1 MKETSIDIPDL
12 SPVLG
17 GSVIGSTRQEAAA
30 ATTHR
35 PDPTEPIA
43 IVGMSCRFPGES
55 DSPEKL
61 FKLCSEARSAWS
73 EIPADRFNAKGFY
86 HPHAE
91 RLGTVRNVQQQ
102 QFARMYLLTVPR
114 R

>member
-17 GSVIGSTRQEAAA
+17 GTVIGGSTTRQEAAA
-30 ATTHR
+30 AATTTTTHR
-35 PDPTEPIA
+35 PDPHEPIA

-61 FKLCSEARSAWS
+61 FKLCSDARSAWS
-73 EIPADRFNAKGFY
+73 EFPADRFNAKGFY

-91 RLGTVRNVQQQ
+91 RLGTVRTSSSSSLHECT
-102 QFARMYLLTVPR
+102 Y
-114 R
+114 